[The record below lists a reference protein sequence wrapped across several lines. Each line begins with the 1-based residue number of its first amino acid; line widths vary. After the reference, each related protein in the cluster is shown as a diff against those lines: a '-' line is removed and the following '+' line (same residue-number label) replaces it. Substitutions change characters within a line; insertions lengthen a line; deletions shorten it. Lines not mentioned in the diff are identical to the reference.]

1 MKSNLST
8 EEKAKLTALKLQ
20 LMNSENENERHSILK
35 DIEQLLNK
43 AKYRNRFMLTLKDN
57 ETLL

>member
-8 EEKAKLTALKLQ
+8 EEQVKLKDLKLQ
-20 LMNSENENERHSILK
+20 LMNAQHQHERHSILK

-43 AKYRNRFMLTLKDN
+43 AKYRNRFMSTLKENDI
-57 ETLL
+57 

>member
-1 MKSNLST
+1 MQNNLST
-8 EEKAKLTALKLQ
+8 EEQVKLKHLKLQ
-20 LMNSENENERHSILK
+20 LMNAQNPNERHSILK

-57 ETLL
+57 ENL

>member
-8 EEKAKLTALKLQ
+8 EEQVKLKHLKLQ
-20 LMNSENENERHSILK
+20 LMTAQNQNERHSILK

-43 AKYRNRFMLTLKDN
+43 AKYRHRFMSTLNDDDI
-57 ETLL
+57 

>member
-8 EEKAKLTALKLQ
+8 EETAKLKDLKLQ
-20 LMNSENENERHSILK
+20 LMNAENQNERHSILK

-43 AKYRNRFMLTLKDN
+43 MKYRNRFMSTLKDR
-57 ETLL
+57 

>member
-8 EEKAKLTALKLQ
+8 EEQVKLTDLKLQ
-20 LMNSENENERHSILK
+20 LMNAQSQNERHSILK

-43 AKYRNRFMLTLKDN
+43 AKYRHRFMSTLKENDI
-57 ETLL
+57 